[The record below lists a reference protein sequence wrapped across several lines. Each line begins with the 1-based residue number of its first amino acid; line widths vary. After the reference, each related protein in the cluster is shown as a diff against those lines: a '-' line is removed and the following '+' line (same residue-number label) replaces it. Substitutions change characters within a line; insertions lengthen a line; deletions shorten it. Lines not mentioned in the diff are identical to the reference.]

1 MSAKGP
7 YRFRLL
13 HVVDVLAAICIVAIS
28 VGLYALD
35 LPWTSYRTNPLPFL
49 VGLGLFVGYRW
60 LRESVLA
67 KL

>member
-13 HVVDVLAAICIVAIS
+13 HLVDALAAIWIVAIFI
-28 VGLYALD
+28 GLAWLD
-35 LPWTSYRTNPLPFL
+35 LPWIGSRANPMQILIPF
-49 VGLGLFVGYRW
+49 GLFVGYIA
-60 LRESVLA
+60 LRRSVLT